1 MTKPKTVRIRSKGQ
15 IVIPK
20 AFRDELG
27 LDEDDDLV
35 VFRRGDSLVLM
46 RSDDFAENTRG
57 AAKGVWG
64 ATAEEIDTELTA
76 MRDQWA

>member
-1 MTKPKTVRIRSKGQ
+1 MTAPRTIRLRSKGQ

-27 LDEDDDLV
+27 LGEEDELV

-46 RSDDFAENTRG
+46 RSEDFAENTRG

-64 ATAEEIDTELTA
+64 ATAEEIDAEVA
-76 MRDQWA
+76 AVRDQWV